1 MHNLNKPQCSK
12 LPPHWHCR
20 LDFFFLFFFFF
31 LLSFFTALVSSL
43 FFAEQWILLCGFS
56 FFSYTWLALEMLK
69 TNTPIFFNKRWVK
82 WFSFYF
88 FFNFEPP
95 LCDVL
100 IASHQLNLL
109 GFFHF
114 LSNNFLVFIFQYK
127 EMYSND

>member
-12 LPPHWHCR
+12 LPPHWHPR
-20 LDFFFLFFFFF
+20 LDLFFSFFFF
-31 LLSFFTALVSSL
+31 LLSFFTALISSL
-43 FFAEQWILLCGFS
+43 FLLNNEYCHVVSLSSLTRDQPWKCWKLILLF
-56 FFSYTWLALEMLK
+56 
-69 TNTPIFFNKRWVK
+69 FFNKRWVK

-88 FFNFEPP
+88 FFSFEPP

-109 GFFHF
+109 GFFF
-114 LSNNFLVFIFQYK
+114 LSSNFLVFIFQYK

>member
-1 MHNLNKPQCSK
+1 MHNLNKPQRSK
-12 LPPHWHCR
+12 LPIRSFFFP
-20 LDFFFLFFFFF
+20 FFFLFSVVI
-31 LLSFFTALVSSL
+31 LHCSDFFT

-56 FFSYTWLALEMLK
+56 FFSYTWLAMEMLK

-88 FFNFEPP
+88 FFSFEPP
-95 LCDVL
+95 SCDVL

-109 GFFHF
+109 GFFLF